1 MHLDMANEKYGK
13 ISFDESSIQSSPSII
28 KNFIVSDNS
37 TNVQDHF
44 LDLRYPHIVEGITF
58 AICTKGNSRIKINLQ
73 EYEVTANTL
82 ISIIP
87 GYIIELISESDDLS
101 IEFLFFTFDFIADLK
116 LTMDIDIPEK
126 MGQMPCLKITEEET
140 QSLLEFHAFIVK
152 QYKKTDHLYREKI
165 AKSLLYTLICEV
177 MQLYHNSKLVESPR
191 TKSRQEEL
199 ITQFVELLFKYHKQE
214 RSVTFYAD
222 KMFLTPKY
230 LSKVIKDVT
239 GKPILQ
245 WIDEMVI
252 MAAKALLKT
261 SNMTILQISEELNFA
276 NASFFGSFFRKRV
289 GMTPIQYRES

>member
-1 MHLDMANEKYGK
+1 MSNDKYGK
-13 ISFDESSIQSSPSII
+13 ISIKDASIKNSPSTI
-28 KNFIVSDNS
+28 KNFIVSDK
-37 TNVQDHF
+37 TENVQEHH
-44 LDLRYPHIVEGITF
+44 LDLHYPHIIEGITF
-58 AICTKGNSRIKINLQ
+58 AICAKGSARIKINLQ
-73 EYEVTANTL
+73 EYFITENTF
-82 ISIIP
+82 ITIIP
-87 GYIIELISESDDLS
+87 GYIIELLYESEDIS

-116 LTMDIDIPEK
+116 LTMDMDIPEK

-140 QSLLEFHAFIVK
+140 RNLLEFHAFIVK
-152 QYKKTDHLYREKI
+152 QYKKTDHMYREKI

-177 MQLYHNSKLVESPR
+177 MQLYHNLKIVENPR
-191 TKSRQEEL
+191 IKSRQEEL

-214 RSVTFYAD
+214 RSITFYAD

-276 NASFFGSFFRKRV
+276 NASFFGSFFKKRV
-289 GMTPIQYRES
+289 GMTPVQYREL

>member
-199 ITQFVELLFKYHKQE
+199 ITQFVELLFKYHQQE

-261 SNMTILQISEELNFA
+261 SNMTILQISEELHFA

>member
-1 MHLDMANEKYGK
+1 MSNDKYAK
-13 ISFDESSIQSSPSII
+13 ISIKDASIQNSSSTI
-28 KNFIVSDNS
+28 KNFIVSDKS
-37 TNVQDHF
+37 INVQEHH
-44 LDLRYPHIVEGITF
+44 LDLHYPHIIEGITF
-58 AICTKGNSRIKINLQ
+58 AICTKGNARIKINLQ
-73 EYEVTANTL
+73 EYLITENTL
-82 ISIIP
+82 ISVIP
-87 GYIIELISESDDLS
+87 SYIIELLYESEDIS

-116 LTMDIDIPEK
+116 LNMDMDIPEK

-140 QSLLEFHAFIVK
+140 RNLLEFHAFIVK
-152 QYKKTDHLYREKI
+152 QYKKTDHMYREKI

-177 MQLYHNSKLVESPR
+177 MQLYHNLKIVENHR

-199 ITQFVELLFKYHKQE
+199 ITQFVELLFRHHKQE
-214 RSVTFYAD
+214 RSVMFYAD

-289 GMTPIQYRES
+289 GMTPIQYREC

>member
-1 MHLDMANEKYGK
+1 MSKRKYGK
-13 ISFDESSIQSSPSII
+13 ISFDNTTMHNSASII
-28 KNFIVSDNS
+28 KNFIVSDKS
-37 TNVQDHF
+37 SNVQKRH

-58 AICTKGNSRIKINLQ
+58 AICSKGSARIKINLQ
-73 EYEVTANTL
+73 EYLITENTL

-87 GYIIELISESDDLS
+87 GNIIEILYESEDIS

-140 QSLLEFHAFIVK
+140 QNLLEFHAFIVK

-177 MQLYHNSKLVESPR
+177 MQLYHDPKFVEPPR

-199 ITQFVELLFKYHKQE
+199 INQFVELLFKHHKKE

-222 KMFLTPKY
+222 RMFLTPKY
-230 LSKVIKDVT
+230 LSKVIKDIT
-239 GKPILQ
+239 NKPILQ

-276 NASFFGSFFRKRV
+276 NASFLGSFFRKRV
-289 GMTPIQYRES
+289 GMTPIQYREC

>member
-1 MHLDMANEKYGK
+1 MSNEKYGK
-13 ISFDESSIQSSPSII
+13 ISFNDVSMEACPSII
-28 KNFIVSDNS
+28 KNFIVSDKN

-44 LDLRYPHIVEGITF
+44 LDLRFPHIVEGITF
-58 AICTKGNSRIKINLQ
+58 AICAKGNARLKINLQ
-73 EYEVTANTL
+73 EYEVTQNTL

-87 GYIIELISESDDLS
+87 GYIIELLSESEDIS

-140 QSLLEFHAFIVK
+140 LNLLEFHSFIVK
-152 QYKKTDHLYREKI
+152 QYKKTDHIYREKI

-177 MQLYHNSKLVESPR
+177 MQLYHSSKLVDNHRP
-191 TKSRQEEL
+191 KSRQEEL
-199 ITQFVELLFKYHKQE
+199 ITQFVELLFKYHQQE

-261 SNMTILQISEELNFA
+261 TNMTISQISEELNFA

-289 GMTPIQYRES
+289 GITPLQYREC

>member
-1 MHLDMANEKYGK
+1 MGSEKFGK
-13 ISFDESSIQSSPSII
+13 ISFDDSTMEKCPSII

-37 TNVQDHF
+37 IHVQDHF

-73 EYEVTANTL
+73 EYQITENMI

-87 GYIIELISESDDLS
+87 GYIIEVISESDDLS

-116 LTMDIDIPEK
+116 LTMDLDIPEK

-140 QSLLEFHAFIVK
+140 QSLLEFHSFIVK

-177 MQLYHNSKLVESPR
+177 MQLYHNLKLVDGTR
-191 TKSRQEEL
+191 TKSRQEKI
-199 ITQFVELLFKYHKQE
+199 ITQFIELLFKYHKQE
-214 RSVTFYAD
+214 RSLNFYAN
-222 KMFLTPKY
+222 KMSLTPKY

>member
-1 MHLDMANEKYGK
+1 MSNRKYGK
-13 ISFDESSIQSSPSII
+13 ISFDNTTIHNSASII
-28 KNFIVSDNS
+28 KNFIVSDKS
-37 TNVQDHF
+37 SNVQKRH

-58 AICTKGNSRIKINLQ
+58 AICSKGSARIKINLQ
-73 EYEVTANTL
+73 EYLITENTL

-87 GYIIELISESDDLS
+87 GNIIEILYESEDIS

-126 MGQMPCLKITEEET
+126 MGQMPCLKITEDET
-140 QSLLEFHAFIVK
+140 QNLLEFHAFIVK

-177 MQLYHNSKLVESPR
+177 MQLYHDPKFVEPPR

-199 ITQFVELLFKYHKQE
+199 INQFVELLFKHHKKE
-214 RSVTFYAD
+214 RSATFYAD
-222 KMFLTPKY
+222 RMFLTPKY
-230 LSKVIKDVT
+230 LSKVIKDIT
-239 GKPILQ
+239 NKPILQ

-289 GMTPIQYRES
+289 GMTPIQYREC

>member
-13 ISFDESSIQSSPSII
+13 ISFDESLIQSSPSII

-199 ITQFVELLFKYHKQE
+199 ITQFVELLFKYHQQE

-261 SNMTILQISEELNFA
+261 SNMTILQISEELHFA